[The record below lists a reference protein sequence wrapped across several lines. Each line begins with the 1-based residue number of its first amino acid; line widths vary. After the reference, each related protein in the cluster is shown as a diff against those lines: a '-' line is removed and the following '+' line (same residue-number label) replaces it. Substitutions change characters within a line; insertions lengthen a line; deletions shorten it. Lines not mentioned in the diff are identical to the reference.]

1 MIDLVLFHLLF
12 YFYFSF
18 YFYFFISNL
27 NNRVL
32 YPQTI
37 NRQVLLLSLLSS
49 SYIVVLE
56 RDLVNTLFSYFSN
69 SQSNQP
75 ESFTT
80 QQMDIEINMFR
91 GQSISSDSNIFRK
104 SSAHSNT
111 FSIVCADRIQVL
123 ANNPT

>member
-80 QQMDIEINMFR
+80 
-91 GQSISSDSNIFRK
+91 
-104 SSAHSNT
+104 
-111 FSIVCADRIQVL
+111 
-123 ANNPT
+123 